1 MEYLKVL
8 AGFVVLLYSGN
19 YLVKGG
25 VSLAGHLKISS
36 LVVGITFVS
45 LGTSAPELI
54 VSVQAA
60 LKGHPDISIG
70 NVVGSNISNIA
81 LVLAITS
88 IIIPIRVSRNSVVIN
103 WPVMMLASVLFYV
116 FIMNYSL
123 DRWEGI
129 IFILGL
135 ITFLYLSIR
144 NSRKQHFS
152 SNEEPVKPSQS
163 IFVALLIVLLSC
175 AGLAI
180 GSNWLVN
187 GAATV
192 ARNFGVSE
200 RVISVT
206 LIAFGTS
213 VPELATSIIAAV
225 KKELDISVGNII
237 GSNIF
242 NLLGV
247 LGITASIT
255 PIDVNPNTIRFDVP
269 WMLGISLLLFL
280 FILPFKGGRL
290 TRLKGIVMLISYAA
304 YVSLIISQA

>member
-1 MEYLKVL
+1 MEYVKVL
-8 AGFVVLLYSGN
+8 AGFVLLLLGGN

-54 VSVQAA
+54 VSLQAA
-60 LKGHPDISIG
+60 LNGHPDISIG

-81 LVLAITS
+81 LVLAITA
-88 IIIPIRVSRNSVVIN
+88 IIIPIKVSRDSVIIN
-103 WPVMMLASVLFYV
+103 WPVMMLASLLFYF
-116 FIMNYSL
+116 FILNFSL

-129 IFILGL
+129 IFVLGL
-135 ITFLYLSIR
+135 ATFLYLSIR
-144 NSRKQHFS
+144 NSRLQHLNS
-152 SNEEPVKPSQS
+152 VVETAKPSQS
-163 IFVALLIVLLSC
+163 VFIALLIVVLSC

-200 RVISVT
+200 RVISIT

-213 VPELATSIIAAV
+213 VPELATSVIAAV

-242 NLLGV
+242 NLFGV
-247 LGITASIT
+247 LGITASFTSI
-255 PIDVNPNTIRFDVP
+255 PVNSGTVRFDVP

-280 FILPFKGGRL
+280 FILPLRGGRL
-290 TRLKGIVMLISYAA
+290 TRLKGIIMLLSYATYIA
-304 YVSLIISQA
+304 LVIITG

>member
-1 MEYLKVL
+1 
-8 AGFVVLLYSGN
+8 
-19 YLVKGG
+19 
-25 VSLAGHLKISS
+25 
-36 LVVGITFVS
+36 
-45 LGTSAPELI
+45 
-54 VSVQAA
+54 
-60 LKGHPDISIG
+60 
-70 NVVGSNISNIA
+70 
-81 LVLAITS
+81 VLAITS
-88 IIIPIRVSRNSVVIN
+88 IIIPIKVSRNSVIIN
-103 WPVMMLASVLFYV
+103 WSVMMLASVLFYV
-116 FIMNYSL
+116 FIMNFSL

-135 ITFLYLSIR
+135 ITFLYLSIH
-144 NSRKQHFS
+144 NSRKQHFNS
-152 SNEEPVKPSQS
+152 DEEPVKPSQS
-163 IFVALLIVLLSC
+163 VGIALLMVLLSC
-175 AGLAI
+175 AGLAL
-180 GSNWLVN
+180 GANWLVN

-255 PIDVNPNTIRFDVP
+255 PIDVNPNTVRFDVP

-290 TRLKGIVMLISYAA
+290 SRLKGIVMLLSYAA
-304 YVSLIISQA
+304 YISLIITQA